1 MKKIILFL
9 TILLG
14 VLISTNS
21 KAQTYYFKYLY
32 SINDNGM
39 KIKHNQINSYFNVGK
54 NSYITFYNNKSI
66 MCFTKKDGISNN
78 AYFKYGNYIPVC
90 TSTKLPLFLISFLII
105 YKSF

>member
-39 KIKHNQINSYFNVGK
+39 KIKH
-54 NSYITFYNNKSI
+54 
-66 MCFTKKDGISNN
+66 D
-78 AYFKYGNYIPVC
+78 
-90 TSTKLPLFLISFLII
+90 
-105 YKSF
+105 